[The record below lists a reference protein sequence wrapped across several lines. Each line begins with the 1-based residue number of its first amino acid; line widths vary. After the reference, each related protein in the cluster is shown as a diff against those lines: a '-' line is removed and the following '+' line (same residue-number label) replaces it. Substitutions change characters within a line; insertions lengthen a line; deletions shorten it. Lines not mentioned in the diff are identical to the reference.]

1 MRFWSVSLTWETIFY
16 KVFSY
21 SYSFLSIW
29 LRNILLISL
38 ILLLKLCYLK
48 RSVDDYHILNYS
60 NLGTR
65 LRMVERRSRVR
76 VMTFELYILPILLFI
91 ISMLGISINRSSI
104 IMILLCFEM
113 MLLSIILSLLFGAY
127 NLDAELGQISSIFIM
142 TMAAVESAIGL
153 SIMIVFSKLKGSV
166 AIRFLNILR
175 G

>member
-1 MRFWSVSLTWETIFY
+1 MI
-16 KVFSY
+16 
-21 SYSFLSIW
+21 
-29 LRNILLISL
+29 
-38 ILLLKLCYLK
+38 
-48 RSVDDYHILNYS
+48 
-60 NLGTR
+60 
-65 LRMVERRSRVR
+65 ERRSRVR

-127 NLDAELGQISSIFIM
+127 NLNAELGQISSIFIM

-175 G
+175 S